1 MPNVAALPHRWGL
14 LASALKIGP
23 LSITWDQLT
32 RPDPGAGYWIVR
44 AQNEAPAN
52 RGPRAAPWFNDDE
65 WSGVETLAWTAWV
78 SNRDRCA
85 SLWANSA
92 EAARE
97 ALSVVIPGALRREGV
112 MDAHGAVIAPD
123 PARPDDA
130 IFVTG
135 LSGAGK
141 STLAMT
147 TALGGAR
154 FVADDSA
161 AIGLVGSVLVSWP
174 RRSSISLT
182 PDMAHKLL
190 RERAREAYGD
200 KDFIDSR
207 DLFPKQFASSLT
219 VRAVAFLER
228 GPGHE
233 TQVGPVLPSLAY
245 RQLLM
250 GHPILA
256 VDRGARRCFDVV
268 RRLAAL
274 PSHRVAGGTDLLEP
288 AKACSTLSAL
298 LPSTEAS

>member
-1 MPNVAALPHRWGL
+1 MGSLDHPPTQRGV
-14 LASALKIGP
+14 S
-23 LSITWDQLT
+23 
-32 RPDPGAGYWIVR
+32 GAR
-44 AQNEAPAN
+44 
-52 RGPRAAPWFNDDE
+52 WFNDDE
-65 WSGVETLAWTAWV
+65 WSGVETEAWTAWV
-78 SNRDRCA
+78 GNRERLA
-85 SLWANSA
+85 AVWADSP

-147 TALGGAR
+147 SALGGAR

-161 AIGLVGSVLVSWP
+161 AIGFVGPKLVSWP
-174 RRSSISLT
+174 RRSMMSLT
-182 PDMAHKLL
+182 PEMAGRLL
-190 RERAREAYGD
+190 PDRVREAYGD
-200 KDFIDSR
+200 KDFIDGR
-207 DLFPKQFASSLT
+207 DLFPKQFASSLA

-228 GPGHE
+228 GPGQD
-233 TQVGPVLPSLAY
+233 TQVSPVPPSLAY

-256 VDRGARRCFDVV
+256 VDRGATRCFDVV
-268 RRLAAL
+268 RSLAAL
-274 PSHRVAGGTDLLEP
+274 PSYRVAGGADLLEP
-288 AKACSTLSAL
+288 ANACSTLSGL
-298 LPSTEAS
+298 LSPAEAS